1 MLEAVKVK
9 SEVKA
14 LPVVGFTVKENKL
27 ESPEVL
33 YLLHVAPLS
42 LVAA

>member
-1 MLEAVKVK
+1 MFEAVKVK
-9 SEVKA
+9 SESKA
-14 LPVVGFTVKENKL
+14 LPVAGFTVKENKL

-33 YLLHVAPLS
+33 YLLHVAPCS

>member
-1 MLEAVKVK
+1 MFDAVKVK
-9 SEVKA
+9 SESKA
-14 LPVVGFTVKENKL
+14 LPVAGFTVKENRL

-33 YLLHVAPLS
+33 YLLHVAPCS

>member
-1 MLEAVKVK
+1 MFDAVKVK

-14 LPVVGFTVKENKL
+14 LPDPGLTVNENKL
-27 ESPEVL
+27 ESPELL
-33 YLLHVAPLS
+33 YLLHVAPYS

>member
-1 MLEAVKVK
+1 MFDAVKVK

-14 LPVVGFTVKENKL
+14 FPVAGLTVKENKL
-27 ESPEVL
+27 ESPELL

-42 LVAA
+42 LVAT